1 MIVTRTPLRISFF
14 SGGSDMA
21 AFYEQE
27 KGAALSV
34 TINKFNYVSVHQ
46 TPAIGVRMMYDKVE
60 DYEDVYKMQSD
71 IVSQALLKYNLPREI
86 TVTSVSDIIAK
97 GSGLGSSSA
106 FTVGL
111 CNALQSL
118 VHQTPK
124 RRELAQIACQ
134 IEIEK
139 CGYPIGKQDQYAAA
153 YGGFNMFEF
162 HPSGKVTV
170 DSLDDVVS
178 SDVMTNLEQ
187 NLLLVYSGVGRSANA
202 ILSKQKAAMLNEDKF
217 NLVRRSRNKAYT
229 ACQLLVDGDI
239 DSFGA
244 LLHEA
249 WQDKKQVVKEITQD
263 YFDDVY
269 TKAIKAGALGGKLL
283 GAGGGGF
290 FIFYCKPDVRE
301 AVELAVTTDTNCR
314 IYPFKFHEGGS
325 EIVAVA

>member
-1 MIVTRTPLRISFF
+1 
-14 SGGSDMA
+14 MA
-21 AFYEQE
+21 AFYERE
-27 KGAALSV
+27 RGAALSA
-34 TINKFNYVSVHQ
+34 TIDKFNYVSVHQ
-46 TPAIGVRMMYDKVE
+46 TPAIGVRVMYDKVE
-60 DYEDVYKMQSD
+60 DYDDVYKMQND
-71 IVSQALLKYNLPREI
+71 IVSQTLLKYNLPREI
-86 TVTSVSDIIAK
+86 TVTSVSDIVAK

-118 VHQTPK
+118 VNQSPT
-124 RRELAQIACQ
+124 RRELALAACQ

-170 DSLDDVVS
+170 NSIDDDVDRNVLKS
-178 SDVMTNLEQ
+178 FEQ
-187 NLLLVYSGVGRSANA
+187 NLLLVYSGVGRSANS

-217 NLVRRSRNKAYT
+217 NLVRRSRDKAYV
-229 ACQLLVDGDI
+229 AYKLLTEGDI
-239 DSFGA
+239 DSFGH

-263 YFDDVY
+263 YFDAVY
-269 TKAIKAGALGGKLL
+269 TKAINAGALGGKLL

-301 AVELAVTTDTNCR
+301 AVEVAVTTDTNCR

-325 EIVAVA
+325 EVVAVA